1 MLLSPFTSSFILLL
15 PLVFSA
21 FLHEKTK
28 NIFFIVIVLYTL
40 LLVFYTDMSGPDIDT
55 YEYYAYQSC
64 LTNARTDPLISFFF
78 GFSCYFIDAEHSV
91 KLLVFFL
98 IFLQIFCIQK
108 IFDNS
113 SLALIVYFGFGN
125 FFLSNFNVVSFNA
138 ALTLFLLAV
147 TFRNL
152 FLRYFILL
160 ISPLAHIYGL
170 FLALSLI
177 SLRLKVLVALLL
189 SFLFGL
195 FFNLVLQYIG
205 IEERLLNYFGK
216 DTSMSSRVIVVFFSS
231 LVLWLIYKR
240 YDETFSDKSKNL
252 LSWSL
257 VISTFLL
264 SLSYFVFINIGILE
278 RLINPILFIQIYFWL
293 YLLVTKFS
301 SEFFIKITTVVLLG
315 INLIQSVN
323 DSSNGWSLAPFNIIY
338 F

>member
-1 MLLSPFTSSFILLL
+1 MFLSSYSSSLILLM
-15 PLVFSA
+15 PLVFSGFYSKETRYIFYISF
-21 FLHEKTK
+21 FLY
-28 NIFFIVIVLYTL
+28 VLF
-40 LLVFYTDMSGPDIDT
+40 LVFYTDLSGPDIVT
-55 YEYYAYQSC
+55 YVNWARVSC
-64 LTNARTDPLISFFF
+64 YSNFQTDLFISFFF
-78 GFSCYFIDAEHSV
+78 SIGCNFFEA
-91 KLLVFFL
+91 KLLVKLFIFFMIL
-98 IFLQIFCIQK
+98 AQLYCLKK
-108 IFDNS
+108 IFNNF
-113 SLALIVYFGFGN
+113 SLALLIYFGFGN

-152 FLRYFILL
+152 FLRYFFLL
-160 ISPLAHIYGL
+160 ISPFAHIYGL

-177 SLRLKVLVALLL
+177 SLKLKILVALLL

-216 DTSMSSRVIVVFFSS
+216 DTGMSSRVIVVFFSS
-231 LVLWLIYKR
+231 LVLWLIYKS

-252 LSWSL
+252 LFWSL

-293 YLLVTKFS
+293 HLLLTKFF
-301 SEFFIKITTVVLLG
+301 SEPFIKISTVVFLG
-315 INLIQSVN
+315 INLMQSVN
-323 DSSNGWSLAPFNIIY
+323 DSSNGWSLAPFNIIG

>member
-1 MLLSPFTSSFILLL
+1 MIL
-15 PLVFSA
+15 A
-21 FLHEKTK
+21 Q
-28 NIFFIVIVLYTL
+28 LY
-40 LLVFYTDMSGPDIDT
+40 
-55 YEYYAYQSC
+55 C
-64 LTNARTDPLISFFF
+64 L
-78 GFSCYFIDAEHSV
+78 
-91 KLLVFFL
+91 K
-98 IFLQIFCIQK
+98 K
-108 IFDNS
+108 IFNNF
-113 SLALIVYFGFGN
+113 SLALLIYFGFGN

-152 FLRYFILL
+152 FLRYFFLL
-160 ISPLAHIYGL
+160 ISPFAHIYGL

-177 SLRLKVLVALLL
+177 SLKLKILVALLL

-216 DTSMSSRVIVVFFSS
+216 DTGMSSRVIVVFFSS
-231 LVLWLIYKR
+231 LVLWLIYKS

-252 LSWSL
+252 LFWSL
-257 VISTFLL
+257 AISTFLL

-293 YLLVTKFS
+293 HLLLTKFF
-301 SEFFIKITTVVLLG
+301 SEPFIKISTVVFLG
-315 INLIQSVN
+315 INLMQSVN
-323 DSSNGWSLAPFNIIY
+323 DSSNGWSLAPFNIIG